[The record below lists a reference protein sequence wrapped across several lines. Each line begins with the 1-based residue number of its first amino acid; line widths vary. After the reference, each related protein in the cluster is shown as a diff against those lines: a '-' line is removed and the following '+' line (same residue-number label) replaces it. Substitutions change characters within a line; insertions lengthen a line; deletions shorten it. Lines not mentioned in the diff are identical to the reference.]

1 MGFIGS
7 EAGTLGLLL
16 FVGELLLRLGLS
28 LRILARRL
36 PVGTTFAWL
45 FIVLAVPWLGA
56 VGYLMFGELRL
67 GRRRA
72 RLWLALK
79 GPFDAWLE
87 SLNRRFP
94 GEAAL
99 ADRGHQGFARL
110 ATQVFG
116 IPPLPGNALELLPD
130 AETAM
135 RALIA
140 DIEAAQS
147 SCHLEFYIWSDGGR
161 ADDVAEALVRAAQRG
176 VACRVLVDS
185 LGSRPFL
192 RGGVARRLRAAGVT
206 VRAALPVAL
215 WRLLLVRMDLRNH
228 RKIAVIDGQVGYTG
242 SLNLADP
249 RYFKRSAGV
258 GPWVDALVRI
268 EGPGVASLAI
278 TFLQDWELESR
289 EGLEQLRNTGDVRA
303 LEEVGSAAV
312 QLLPSGPHM
321 QHHEIR
327 EILLNA
333 IVLAQ
338 REVILTTPY
347 FVPDE
352 LLLAAIASAA
362 KRGVAVTLIVPDRVD
377 SRLVQWAS
385 QAFLRAV
392 AAAGGRIMLFGGGL
406 LHTKSITIDDDFS
419 LFGSLNLDLRSLV
432 LNFEATLAVYDRT
445 FNAALRELQCS
456 YLAQSAPLAGSAP
469 QPVARRIVEN
479 IACLVAPLL

>member
-1 MGFIGS
+1 MGAFGS
-7 EAGTLGLLL
+7 EPGLVL

-56 VGYLMFGELRL
+56 LGYLMFGELRL
-67 GRRRA
+67 GRRRT

-79 GPFDAWLE
+79 QPFDEWLQ
-87 SLNRRFP
+87 SLTHRFP
-94 GEAAL
+94 GETTL
-99 ADRGHQGFARL
+99 ADRGHRGFARL
-110 ATQVFG
+110 ATRVFG
-116 IPPLPGNALELLPD
+116 IPPLPGNELLLLPE
-130 AETAM
+130 AESAL

-140 DIEAAQS
+140 DIDAAQS

-161 ADDVAEALVRAAQRG
+161 ADDVAEALLRAAQRG
-176 VACRVLVDS
+176 VTCRVLVDA
-185 LGSRPFL
+185 LGSHAFL
-192 RGGVARRLRAAGVT
+192 RGPVARRLRAGGVA

-228 RKIAVIDGQVGYTG
+228 RKIAVIDGKIGYTG
-242 SLNLADP
+242 SLNMADP
-249 RYFKRSAGV
+249 RYFKQSAGV
-258 GPWVDALVRI
+258 GQWVDALVRVR
-268 EGPGVASLAI
+268 GPGVASLAV
-278 TFLQDWELESR
+278 TFLQDWELESQ
-289 EGLEQLRNTGDVRA
+289 EGLERLRTTGDVRT
-303 LEEVGSAAV
+303 LEEVGPATV

-347 FVPDE
+347 FLPDE

-362 KRGVAVTLIVPDRVD
+362 KRGVAVTLIIPDRVD
-377 SRLVQWAS
+377 SHLVQWAS

-392 AAAGGRIMLFGGGL
+392 AAAGGRIMLFRGGL
-406 LHTKSITIDDDFS
+406 LHTKSITVDEEFS

-432 LNFEATLAVYDRT
+432 LNFEVTLAVYD
-445 FNAALRELQCS
+445 AAFTAQLRALQLS
-456 YLAQSAPLAGSAP
+456 YLSQAEPMISTAPRA
-469 QPVARRIVEN
+469 VARRIAEN